1 MKPIYTFLLL
11 LALAVTGAS
20 AQNPS
25 KTAELTIKTEIFCDH
40 CNYCESCKPNI
51 ENALFS
57 LTGVKQVK
65 LDIETQTI
73 KVVYYP
79 KKTSP
84 EEIRKTVLASGYAAD
99 GQQPDAK
106 AVGTLDNCCKRQ

>member
-1 MKPIYTFLLL
+1 MKPIYTLLL
-11 LALAVTGAS
+11 LLGFAATGVS
-20 AQNPS
+20 AQSKS

-65 LDIETQTI
+65 LDMQAQTI
-73 KVVYYP
+73 RVVYFP

-106 AVGTLDNCCKRQ
+106 ALGKLDGCCKRQ